1 MERELKWFLES
12 DDRLSL
18 SIGNLPPK
26 QDVFLKVTYISEL
39 VFITFFFFFFFCEAF
54 IHCDLGNA

>member
-1 MERELKWFLES
+1 MAREGGGLTYKTSDS
-12 DDRLSL
+12 DDRLSV

-39 VFITFFFFFFFCEAF
+39 VF
-54 IHCDLGNA
+54 

>member
-1 MERELKWFLES
+1 MNLLIILLLES
-12 DDRLSL
+12 EDRLSI

-39 VFITFFFFFFFCEAF
+39 VIN
-54 IHCDLGNA
+54 ILINN